1 MPKHVMIVDD
11 DANNVDFLSTV
22 LKKHGYAW
30 SAARDGKEGLDML
43 KSTRPDLLV
52 LDVMMPKKTG
62 FAMFKNLKG
71 DATTKDIPVIMLTAI
86 AGVIEED
93 KQKNSHETVG
103 EIGAAFHEKM
113 EKMVENF
120 RQEADV
126 RPEAFL
132 DKPIQPDVFIAEVK
146 KLIGAP

>member
-22 LKKHGYAW
+22 LKKHGYQW
-30 SAARDGKEGLDML
+30 SSAKDGKEGLEAL

-71 DATTKDIPVIMLTAI
+71 DESTKDIPVIMLTAI

-93 KQKNSHETVG
+93 KQKSSHETVG
-103 EIGAAFHEKM
+103 EIGGAFHDKM
-113 EKMVENF
+113 EKMVEDF
-120 RQEADV
+120 RKEADV
-126 RPEAFL
+126 RPESFL
-132 DKPIQPDVFIAEVK
+132 DKPIQPDSFITEVK
-146 KLIGAP
+146 KLIGEP